1 MGSSEEER
9 LVQMVHDFME
19 SDAPPPPPTTP
30 STTGTTSLHQQ
41 TLLLLEGILGD
52 NTHAEME
59 VFEKALKHVRD
70 AGDER
75 KRSKVNKRL
84 MMRLRMDGYDAS
96 LCRSSWVATMEC
108 PGGDASHLCSA
119 EAEGDYEFI
128 DIVMVDGNGVSARI
142 IIDID
147 FRSQFELARPTLA
160 YTQLSSILPPI
171 FVGKEEK
178 LKKVVSL
185 LCSAAQQSLR
195 ERGLHIP
202 PWRRSSYMQAK
213 WLSCCQKASTIP
225 YTSSSI
231 QDIAKLKGRH
241 ASTKSKGR
249 DAESKGPKGSALS
262 SQFSH
267 LSINCC

>member
-1 MGSSEEER
+1 
-9 LVQMVHDFME
+9 
-19 SDAPPPPPTTP
+19 
-30 STTGTTSLHQQ
+30 
-41 TLLLLEGILGD
+41 
-52 NTHAEME
+52 ME
-59 VFEKALKHVRD
+59 VFEKALKHVSD

-75 KRSKVNKRL
+75 KRNKVKKRL

-96 LCRSSWVATMEC
+96 LCRSSWVATVEC
-108 PGGDASHLCSA
+108 PGGDASRFCSA
-119 EAEGDYEFI
+119 EAERPPPSCCQPKQTLTSHLLLAAGDYEFI
-128 DIVMVDGNGVSARI
+128 DIVMVDGNGASTRI
-142 IIDID
+142 IIDVD

-202 PWRRSSYMQAK
+202 PWRRSSYMQSK

-241 ASTKSKGR
+241 ASTKSKDR
-249 DAESKGPKGSALS
+249 DAESKGTKGSALS

-267 LSINCC
+267 PSINCC

>member
-30 STTGTTSLHQQ
+30 TTIGATSLHQQ

-59 VFEKALKHVRD
+59 VFDKALKHVRD

-75 KRSKVNKRL
+75 KRSKVKKRL

-108 PGGDASHLCSA
+108 PGGDASRFCPA

-128 DIVMVDGNGVSARI
+128 DIVMVDGNGVSTRI
-142 IIDID
+142 LIDID
-147 FRSQFELARPTLA
+147 FRSQFELARPTSA
-160 YTQLSSILPPI
+160 YTQLSSTLPPI